1 MSAVNR
7 NLIMHTLIPRSKN
20 ERLCTAW
27 AARLPGEEVAR
38 GFWGSC
44 NVFTFSLSFVAT
56 NIDFFFFFAR
66 MFLFIYLLP
75 DEQSLL
81 WLHSLTCSYKCNLS
95 PNICGNQLTSRWIK
109 KYPQL
114 SISLQLNWPACT
126 QGGEWRWWKTITS
139 HDSDHIFILSFFFFR
154 EGKKKKCHIHY
165 AASCGCNLVWRRWLL
180 WCVEKTYRQPR

>member
-44 NVFTFSLSFVAT
+44 NVFASSLSFVAT
-56 NIDFFFFFAR
+56 NIDFFAR
-66 MFLFIYLLP
+66 MFYLFIYLLP

-81 WLHSLTCSYKCNLS
+81 
-95 PNICGNQLTSRWIK
+95 
-109 KYPQL
+109 
-114 SISLQLNWPACT
+114 
-126 QGGEWRWWKTITS
+126 
-139 HDSDHIFILSFFFFR
+139 
-154 EGKKKKCHIHY
+154 
-165 AASCGCNLVWRRWLL
+165 
-180 WCVEKTYRQPR
+180 